1 VPVWGLDLTEPLQG
15 VQSELAKCARMA
27 IGELPAGDRPFRQ
40 SQANLTSRFDAF
52 AELGAMLLEVVNA
65 VTVAT
70 TEQHRSERPPALK
83 SINCW
88 SLEIEDQAAWDLEAQ
103 RLRIYHSHP
112 GSTMSSV
119 LFLDGDEIPDGAGG
133 TMFRSPLAHVADPRL
148 MPPVVTVPWRSLHL
162 LIFPSWLEHGPARPG
177 SACRSRITIAAD
189 FRL

>member
-1 VPVWGLDLTEPLQG
+1 
-15 VQSELAKCARMA
+15 
-27 IGELPAGDRPFRQ
+27 
-40 SQANLTSRFDAF
+40 
-52 AELGAMLLEVVNA
+52 MLLEVVNA

-103 RLRIYHSHP
+103 RLRIYHSHT